1 MTAAALRDRAINEA
15 AMLGPEPEDPPR
27 LRLWRDARRSA
38 VLLLSLLGDRDAPLL
53 RRAALAVAGEWV
65 DPVARDLLLDAA
77 ESCRGNY

>member
-1 MTAAALRDRAINEA
+1 MTAAGLRDRAINEA
-15 AMLGPEPEDPPR
+15 AMLGSEPADLPL

-77 ESCRGNY
+77 ESCGGNY

>member
-1 MTAAALRDRAINEA
+1 MTAAGLRDRAINEA
-15 AMLGPEPEDPPR
+15 AMLGPEPADPPR

>member
-1 MTAAALRDRAINEA
+1 
-15 AMLGPEPEDPPR
+15 
-27 LRLWRDARRSA
+27 LWRDARCSA

-77 ESCRGNY
+77 ESSGGNY